1 MRHLK
6 NFTIWTLSGE
16 FFQLGL
22 LYFWISR
29 SDGFNYGTNDDAI
42 ISSIASGQITGS
54 PDPHW
59 IFIQPILSL
68 PLTWLQTLNL
78 NVNIYSLFLLLFTT
92 LCFSTVLG
100 LAAINM
106 QRKNL
111 LIIVSF
117 WILISLTFISWFA
130 MAPTYTGASLYAIS
144 VSLVASTLIHMTN
157 DKTILKLTS
166 GVLSISLIMAF
177 AIRQESLYI
186 YLFVFTPL
194 FIIFYFRSKNFSKL
208 KFFILPLGLL
218 FITVIFNSQIEK
230 ITYNQSEWEDYLSTN
245 SLRHQIQLR
254 APERLL
260 ESNYNEFGWNNATFT
275 QFKNFTLADSS
286 VMNENE
292 LKKILEKN
300 SVNTLSEVLQ
310 RFSIKKYY
318 EALKVSF
325 QNATWILYLL
335 GLQIFILLI
344 TVTMNK
350 VHLSDLWIYFVFVF
364 SITFLIFILSTNY
377 HVPERITISV
387 LGLSSLMLM
396 VYLTF
401 NLSKINSTSLSFI
414 LLLLIL
420 ISSVLY
426 LNRFYLELSARQ
438 GLYKDRIEIFQEQ
451 SKILGSL
458 NEEIVV
464 VSGAS
469 SLRFDWTNPYKP
481 FRSIDPRNK
490 TVILGWHNLSPT
502 WNKSVSA
509 LGLNYRDIYS
519 NFSDD
524 NLFWASQEDSKN
536 DILDFLNSRNNSNF
550 QIIKISEIGSAE
562 YGLFKIVN

>member
-1 MRHLK
+1 
-6 NFTIWTLSGE
+6 
-16 FFQLGL
+16 
-22 LYFWISR
+22 
-29 SDGFNYGTNDDAI
+29 
-42 ISSIASGQITGS
+42 
-54 PDPHW
+54 
-59 IFIQPILSL
+59 
-68 PLTWLQTLNL
+68 
-78 NVNIYSLFLLLFTT
+78 
-92 LCFSTVLG
+92 
-100 LAAINM
+100 
-106 QRKNL
+106 
-111 LIIVSF
+111 
-117 WILISLTFISWFA
+117 
-130 MAPTYTGASLYAIS
+130 
-144 VSLVASTLIHMTN
+144 
-157 DKTILKLTS
+157 
-166 GVLSISLIMAF
+166 
-177 AIRQESLYI
+177 
-186 YLFVFTPL
+186 
-194 FIIFYFRSKNFSKL
+194 
-208 KFFILPLGLL
+208 
-218 FITVIFNSQIEK
+218 
-230 ITYNQSEWEDYLSTN
+230 
-245 SLRHQIQLR
+245 
-254 APERLL
+254 
-260 ESNYNEFGWNNATFT
+260 
-275 QFKNFTLADSS
+275 
-286 VMNENE
+286 
-292 LKKILEKN
+292 
-300 SVNTLSEVLQ
+300 
-310 RFSIKKYY
+310 
-318 EALKVSF
+318 
-325 QNATWILYLL
+325 
-335 GLQIFILLI
+335 
-344 TVTMNK
+344 MNK

-396 VYLTF
+396 VFLTL

-414 LLLLIL
+414 LILLIL

-519 NFSDD
+519 SFSDD

-550 QIIKISEIGSAE
+550 QIIKVSEIGSAE

>member
-1 MRHLK
+1 M
-6 NFTIWTLSGE
+6 
-16 FFQLGL
+16 
-22 LYFWISR
+22 
-29 SDGFNYGTNDDAI
+29 
-42 ISSIASGQITGS
+42 
-54 PDPHW
+54 
-59 IFIQPILSL
+59 
-68 PLTWLQTLNL
+68 
-78 NVNIYSLFLLLFTT
+78 
-92 LCFSTVLG
+92 
-100 LAAINM
+100 
-106 QRKNL
+106 
-111 LIIVSF
+111 
-117 WILISLTFISWFA
+117 
-130 MAPTYTGASLYAIS
+130 
-144 VSLVASTLIHMTN
+144 
-157 DKTILKLTS
+157 
-166 GVLSISLIMAF
+166 
-177 AIRQESLYI
+177 
-186 YLFVFTPL
+186 
-194 FIIFYFRSKNFSKL
+194 
-208 KFFILPLGLL
+208 
-218 FITVIFNSQIEK
+218 TVIYNSQIEK

-300 SVNTLSEVLQ
+300 SANTLSEVLQ

-396 VYLTF
+396 VFLTF

-464 VSGAS
+464 VSGTS

-550 QIIKISEIGSAE
+550 QIIKVSEIGSAE